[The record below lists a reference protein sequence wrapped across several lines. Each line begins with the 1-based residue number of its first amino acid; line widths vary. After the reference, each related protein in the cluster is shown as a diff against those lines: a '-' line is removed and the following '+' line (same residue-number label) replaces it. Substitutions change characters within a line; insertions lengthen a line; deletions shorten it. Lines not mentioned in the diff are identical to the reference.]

1 MDGKLNLDKN
11 IVPLNYWNIN
21 MLKEKEVFDTQ
32 KGIVRTIDVKILE
45 DEKINILDNEIL
57 ANKFLLNVSKNPK
70 DKGPFQSTHFGTLI
84 MNLLKWN
91 SLILKIKKILLKLFV
106 MIESIV
112 ANNLDYRRFIRY
124 WFCTC
129 YRIFEKWL
137 EGNYFFK

>member
-57 ANKFLLNVSKNPK
+57 ANKFLLNASKNPK
-70 DKGPFQSTHFGTLI
+70 DKGPFPEYTLWYFNNELVKMEFI
-84 MNLLKWN
+84 NPKDKKN
-91 SLILKIKKILLKLFV
+91 IIKI
-106 MIESIV
+106 
-112 ANNLDYRRFIRY
+112 IRTD
-124 WFCTC
+124 WSQ
-129 YRIFEKWL
+129 
-137 EGNYFFK
+137 